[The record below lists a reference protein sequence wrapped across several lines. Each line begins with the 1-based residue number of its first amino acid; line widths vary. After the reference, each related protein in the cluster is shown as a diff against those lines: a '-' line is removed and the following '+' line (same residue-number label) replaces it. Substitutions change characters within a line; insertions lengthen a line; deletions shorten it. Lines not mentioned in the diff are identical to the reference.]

1 MRPMRYPPELR
12 RKALDLLADGEP
24 VKKVA
29 VALGLSDQTVYQ
41 WRRRHLP
48 HLSRGGRPE
57 PSTGLDP
64 RAARRRIAELESELA
79 VLRRAIELL
88 RDVVSPKGDS
98 RPCT

>member
-1 MRPMRYPPELR
+1 MRPTRYPPELR

-24 VKKVA
+24 VKRVA
-29 VALGLSDQTVYQ
+29 VALGLSDQTIYQ

-48 HLSRGGRPE
+48 HLSRGAQ
-57 PSTGLDP
+57 PSTGTDL

-79 VLRRAIELL
+79 ALRRATDLL

-98 RPCT
+98 RQCT